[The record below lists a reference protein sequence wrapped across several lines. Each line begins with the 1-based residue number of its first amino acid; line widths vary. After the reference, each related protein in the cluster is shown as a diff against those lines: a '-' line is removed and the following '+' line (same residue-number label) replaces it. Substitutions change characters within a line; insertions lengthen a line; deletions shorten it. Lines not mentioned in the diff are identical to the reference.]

1 MYGSVGL
8 PREGIG
14 VTRCDGPEVGAFVR
28 GRGVCLDGVKDGLFD
43 GARIGVCL
51 GLGLVTRLVGFR
63 VGGRDGFLV
72 GLWDVLTVGFALGI
86 TIFFVLIMNALNLF
100 RSRDPRPEAGSHPG
114 AASNPC
120 VQHVSEAVQL
130 FLPSTTSFTNNL

>member
-14 VTRCDGPEVGAFVR
+14 VTRCDGPGVGAFVWA
-28 GRGVCLDGVKDGLFD
+28 RGVCLDGVKDGLFD
-43 GARIGVCL
+43 GARVGL
-51 GLGLVTRLVGFR
+51 GLALVTRLVGFR
-63 VGGRDGFLV
+63 VGGRDDFLV
-72 GLWDVLTVGFALGI
+72 GLWDGLAVGFVLGI
-86 TIFFVLIMNALNLF
+86 TIFVLLIMNALNLF

-130 FLPSTTSFTNNL
+130 FLPSTTSFTNSL